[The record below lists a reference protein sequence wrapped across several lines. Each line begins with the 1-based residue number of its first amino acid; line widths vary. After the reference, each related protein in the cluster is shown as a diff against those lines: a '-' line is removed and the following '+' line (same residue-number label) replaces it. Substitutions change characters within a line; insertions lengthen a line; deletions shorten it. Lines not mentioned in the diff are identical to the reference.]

1 MEIVDIQ
8 TNLAANHLTMSIIGQ
23 AQVTFNL
30 QDQLYDASVLL
41 APELREPLI
50 LGLPWLQTQKA
61 IIDLERKVIHLGE
74 NERHTISLVQTHSSK
89 IRLDKDARPLTAFST
104 PSGGTYQFKVM
115 PFGLK
120 GAPGTFQRLMTQEVL
135 TKYLGKFCLVYLD
148 DIIVYSKNYE
158 DHLYHLSLVLER
170 LSIHKLTCCPEKLH
184 IALKKIEYLGFNV
197 TDEGNEAKPEYLHE
211 IQNTPAPTTIKQ
223 LQCFV
228 GACNWLHEYVEGLAL
243 TMAPLTELL
252 KKRTLKWTPE
262 AQKAFNATKSKFTG
276 PLKLSRPSPEGKF
289 VLQTDASGL
298 GMGAVLYQ
306 EKPDKGRKVIAYAS
320 AKFST
325 TERKYHCNEQECLA
339 IIWGIKKFR
348 HYLEDGPFT
357 LRTDSKTLTWLD
369 RFKETRDKLLRWALL
384 LQEFNFTIEHCKGK
398 ENELPDL
405 LSRNPIGSHEDLE
418 DIDRMLPPVG
428 NTNSNTLEPPQLM
441 MLDTSLPLF
450 DEIVEA
456 QQSDPKHAKIAQR
469 CLTQSN
475 GPYHLLDGALWYNN
489 RLSVP
494 EHSRERVL
502 YELHDLIGHPGEEET
517 FRSIQSRYY
526 WPNLAHYVREHVKL
540 CRVCAC
546 GKTSKYSKTN
556 IRPHQP
562 KVPWDTIALDFMGP
576 YPITARRKRFILVVT
591 DLFSRWTEAIAMTT
605 TDTTKVVEQRADIG
619 TNVAPLENKDSN
631 SPSQG
636 YTFVSDESATQEA
649 DTRYSRLQQERTTIK
664 RLRSVVTVP
673 PGSGLS
679 LRHDTEAD
687 AEAVC
692 TRHPTQPQLIVPP
705 SRAPRR
711 QSPGLRQPLPLPA
724 RARSLSPYLRL
735 YPPVPSHLRRTV
747 KLRLEPTVAARPVSR
762 SYKLPQ
768 RRERSNSP
776 RRHFGELFHSTEIIT
791 ATPPTDTPVRPKNPS
806 TLRRDAR
813 RKAAYIK
820 KLKQKKRK
828 NAKTRRK

>member
-23 AQVTFNL
+23 ARVTFNL
-30 QDQLYDASVLL
+30 QDQLYNASVLL

-148 DIIVYSKNYE
+148 DIIVYSKSYE

-184 IALKKIEYLGFNV
+184 IALKKIEHLGFNV
-197 TDEGNEAKPEYLHE
+197 TDEGIEAKPEYLHE

-223 LQCFV
+223 LQSFV
-228 GACNWLHEYVEGLAL
+228 GACNWLHEYVEGLAS

-441 MLDTSLPLF
+441 MLNTSLPLF

-475 GPYHLLDGALWYNN
+475 GPYHLFDGALWYNN

-517 FRSIQSRYY
+517 FRSIESRYY

-591 DLFSRWTEAIAMTT
+591 DLFSRWTEAITMTT
-605 TDTTKVVEQRADIG
+605 TDTTKVVE
-619 TNVAPLENKDSN
+619 VLEKKVFSRW
-631 SPSQG
+631 G
-636 YTFVSDESATQEA
+636 YPKSILSDNGPQFRSTAWQEA
-649 DTRYSRLQQERTTIK
+649 CQKWQAHMHTTAIYSPRANPTERRNQEIK
-664 RLRSVVTVP
+664 K
-673 PGSGLS
+673 
-679 LRHDTEAD
+679 
-687 AEAVC
+687 
-692 TRHPTQPQLIVPP
+692 
-705 SRAPRR
+705 
-711 QSPGLRQPLPLPA
+711 GLRL
-724 RARSLSPYLRL
+724 
-735 YPPVPSHLRRTV
+735 
-747 KLRLEPTVAARPVSR
+747 KLMGQQHNQWDL
-762 SYKLPQ
+762 KLPQ
-768 RRERSNSP
+768 I
-776 RRHFGELFHSTEIIT
+776 LFNM
-791 ATPPTDTPVRPKNPS
+791 RC
-806 TLRRDAR
+806 
-813 RKAAYIK
+813 
-820 KLKQKKRK
+820 RK
-828 NAKTRRK
+828 NAVTGVTPAYLLLGKQLNRPGDWKLQPDATKAWHQRIEQA